1 MGLQGKGIE
10 LNEFVEALEI
20 SEEEKSLKVEFLGSV
35 QMARINY
42 KNKMDEFKK
51 RNPLKKKN
59 SINLG
64 YDNTLAALV
73 STQNG

>member
-1 MGLQGKGIE
+1 LGLQTKGIE

-20 SEEEKSLKVEFLGSV
+20 SEEEKSLKVEFLNNM

-51 RNPLKKKN
+51 RVPLKKKN

-64 YDNTLAALV
+64 YDTTLAALA
-73 STQNG
+73 GI